1 MKDIFLRISCI
12 GFLLVLHSVS
22 ASRLDVAIDL
32 DNPDWIPVFVRMDK
46 QLVNRSGDFERI
58 CTDRARL
65 SRSQNRLEV
74 STILREQAIRSWT
87 GIEKFINKSISKKQI
102 REVNRFWIVNG
113 FSCLAQS
120 GAVQKLANRSD
131 VSFVYLNRFF
141 KPFRK
146 SSPMSAKQLQ
156 AMHDMVE
163 VRRRKSTRFSGS

>member
-87 GIEKFINKSISKKQI
+87 GIEKFINKSISKKQ
-102 REVNRFWIVNG
+102 N
-113 FSCLAQS
+113 
-120 GAVQKLANRSD
+120 K
-131 VSFVYLNRFF
+131 
-141 KPFRK
+141 
-146 SSPMSAKQLQ
+146 
-156 AMHDMVE
+156 
-163 VRRRKSTRFSGS
+163 